1 MTRPGDS
8 KMPSLYRSTLDRGG
22 SDEEAL
28 RAEGSLESPTVS
40 EELPSKML
48 LFRVAYMRLVVSL
61 DSIRMVHRSER
72 LLPLPEAP
80 RHVMGLFQLGEDE
93 SIPVVDLARSLG
105 IRSADEAPG
114 VEPSAAR
121 RDEREHVLVYNSAK
135 GVVGFLID
143 RAEAVVD
150 AFVRELP
157 ESLQRHDS
165 SIVGLA
171 KLVSPG
177 AGDEEASAY
186 VIDLERHVP

>member
-1 MTRPGDS
+1 
-8 KMPSLYRSTLDRGG
+8 MP
-22 SDEEAL
+22 EA
-28 RAEGSLESPTVS
+28 S

-80 RHVMGLFQLGEDE
+80 RHVIGLFRLGEDE

-105 IRSADEAPG
+105 IRTADDAPIS
-114 VEPSAAR
+114 ESSPFR
-121 RDEREHVLVYNSAK
+121 RDEPEHVLVYNSSK

-165 SIVGLA
+165 SIVALA
-171 KLVSPG
+171 KVLTAGS
-177 AGDEEASAY
+177 GDEEASAY